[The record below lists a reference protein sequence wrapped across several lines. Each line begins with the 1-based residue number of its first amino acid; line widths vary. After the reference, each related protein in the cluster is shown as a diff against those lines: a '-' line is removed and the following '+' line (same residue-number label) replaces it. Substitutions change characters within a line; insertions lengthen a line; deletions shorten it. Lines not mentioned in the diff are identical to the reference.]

1 MQRLL
6 DMSRPVRVFAAAS
19 VAGVAVFAFSIGRL
33 MLPHSAPLGERI
45 GEMTCLQ
52 LAFTSQRATELVLSF
67 PPEARVAMSK
77 LLIPG
82 DITFAWS
89 YGLILFGLVGL
100 LALRLQGDW
109 RRVGVYAMWFPLA
122 ASLLDSIEDLLL
134 FGIVSSLIDDPAA
147 GVSAVAPLAA
157 STAATIKYV
166 FLCVLTPIYAVG
178 GVIQG
183 LRTDRSLGAF
193 VVYGLL
199 MYAIVSIVV
208 RPLQQVPG
216 CF

>member
-1 MQRLL
+1 MQKLL
-6 DMSRPVRVFAAAS
+6 DMARPARVFAAAS

-33 MLPHSAPLGERI
+33 MLPHSAPLGERLA
-45 GEMTCLQ
+45 EMTCLQ

-134 FGIVSSLIDDPAA
+134 FGIVSSLIDDPAT
-147 GVSAVAPLAA
+147 GVSAIAPLAA

-183 LRTDRSLGAF
+183 LRTDRSIGAF

-199 MYAIVSIVV
+199 MYAIVSIVI
-208 RPLQQVPG
+208 RPLQQVPA